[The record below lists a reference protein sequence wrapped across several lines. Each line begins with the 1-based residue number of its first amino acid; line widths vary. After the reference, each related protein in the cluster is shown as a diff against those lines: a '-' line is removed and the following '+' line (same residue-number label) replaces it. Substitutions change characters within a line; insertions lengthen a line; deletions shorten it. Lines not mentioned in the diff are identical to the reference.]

1 MQERDIL
8 KWTRKITYQ
17 KGRDLYRQ
25 GKVLS
30 FSTKTT
36 EDQLPGGD
44 GLDSIYAEVKGS
56 GRNIYQVEIELGTSD
71 DWDTIRDYY
80 CECPAYDSYLSLC
93 KHCVAVL
100 LEYIDEKEKQKN
112 EARQKSDMEMLR
124 GLKGM
129 PMQTTPALREL
140 LQQRTLQRTFPLVHR
155 DICGKVKLV
164 PYLEMRY
171 HNHLRFK
178 IGADRMYVLK
188 NIVEFALNMRNQK
201 EHSYGKKLEF
211 LHVMEAFEEESRPL
225 VHYVCDWVWR
235 KGLMDNAYYY
245 DGVYHLGAPV
255 MREMTLDARELEN
268 FLAIMGEQPFI
279 IDDLYGNENIWTIR
293 DEPVARS
300 LTLKGKND
308 GIELCM
314 DEKKMLW
321 GEQWFFCFED
331 GVIYRQPRSSVAE
344 AADFLACMDAMKGA
358 PVARIDREDA
368 PVFCREILPALREVL
383 QVQEESFDASAYGV
397 VSAKYEFY
405 LDSPNRD
412 LVLCKAEA
420 VYGDKK
426 FSVYD
431 DTPSNVRDLPS
442 EAAVKA
448 VVSGFS
454 DKDERV
460 SDSVAISGEDRIYTL
475 LTDGIRELQK
485 IGKVYLSDSIR
496 RINVRETPRVTMGV
510 TLAGD
515 MLDLQISSEEM
526 SREELVEVLSR
537 YEKKKKFYRLKNGDF
552 VQMDEDGIAVLQEVR
567 EGLDLSAREFSKD
580 TIRLPRY
587 RALYLDAT
595 GKERQGKLFGFE
607 RDRGFRNLV
616 HAMKEASDQDYEVP
630 ELLDTVMRPYQKE
643 GFRWLK
649 TLCHNGFGGILADDM
664 GLGKTVQV
672 IAFLLSEIRE
682 AGENDNRRTL
692 VVAPASLVYNWRS
705 ELQRFAPELSVK
717 IITGASSERHKII
730 EGSGTRDILLT
741 SYDLLRRDVECYQK
755 MSFFCEVIDEAQY
768 IKNHNTKAARGV
780 KKIPSSFRIA
790 LTGTPV
796 ENKLSELWSIF
807 DYLMPGFLY
816 SYKHFRETFEV
827 PVVQSQDE
835 EVLARLQKMIGMFVL
850 RRLKREVLKDLPE
863 KLEKNIYA
871 PLEGEQKKLYQAHV
885 QRMREMLNNKS
896 DDEFR
901 TSKIEI
907 LSELTRLRQLCCD
920 PALVYEDY
928 EGNAQKLETCLE
940 VVGSAVE
947 GGHKVLLFSQFTSM
961 LQILQERL
969 DERGISFYTLTGNTG
984 KEKRIQLVE
993 QFNHD
998 DTSVFCISLKA
1009 GGTGLNLTAADVV
1022 VHYDPWW
1029 NLAVQNQ
1036 ATDRAHRI
1044 GQTNVVT
1051 VYKLVMEDSIEENI
1065 LRLQEKKREL
1075 AEQILGGEEVS
1086 QAAFSRE
1093 ELLEILG

>member
-17 KGRDLYRQ
+17 KGRDLYRA

-30 FSTKTT
+30 FSIQ
-36 EDQLPGGD
+36 EGEEQPSDGD
-44 GLDSIYAEVKGS
+44 AFDSVFAEVKGS
-56 GRNIYQVEIELGTSD
+56 GRNVYQVEMELGTAD
-71 DWDTIRDYY
+71 QWETIRDYY
-80 CECPAYDSYLSLC
+80 CECPAYDAYPSLC

-100 LEYIDEKEKQKN
+100 LEYISEKERMENK
-112 EARQKSDMEMLR
+112 ARQEKDMQLLR

-129 PMQTTPALREL
+129 PAQTTPALREL
-140 LQQRTLQRTFPLVHR
+140 LQKRTLHRTFPLVHQ

-164 PYLEMRY
+164 PYLEMGYR
-171 HNHLRFK
+171 NRLSFK
-178 IGADRMYVLK
+178 IGTDRLYVLK
-188 NIVEFALNMRNQK
+188 NIAEFALNMWNQR
-201 EHSYGKKLEF
+201 EHTYGKKLSF
-211 LHVMEAFEEESRPL
+211 LHVPEAFDEASVPL
-225 VHYVCDWVWR
+225 VRFVCDWAR
-235 KGLMDNAYYY
+235 HQGLMDNVYYFNHGY
-245 DGVYHLGAPV
+245 VGTTA
-255 MREMTLDARELEN
+255 MREITLSKRDLER
-268 FLAIMGEQPFI
+268 FLAVVGEEPFVI
-279 IDDLYGNENIWTIR
+279 ADSYGDEEMWTVR
-293 DEPVARS
+293 DEPIVRS
-300 LTLKGKND
+300 LELKGGND
-308 GIELCM
+308 GIWLHM
-314 DEKKMLW
+314 DGKKMFW
-321 GEQWFFCFED
+321 GEEWYFSFED
-331 GVIYRQPRSSVAE
+331 GVIRRQPRSSAGEV
-344 AADFLACMDAMKGA
+344 ADFLECMDEMKSGS
-358 PVARIDREDA
+358 VARIDREDA
-368 PVFCREILPALREVL
+368 PAFCREILPALRET
-383 QVQEESFDASAYGV
+383 VQLTEESFDASAYGV
-397 VSAKYEFY
+397 VTAAYEFY
-405 LDSPNRD
+405 LDSPNPE
-412 LVLCKAEA
+412 LILCKAEA

-431 DTPSNVRDLPS
+431 DTPSNVRDLPG
-442 EAAVKA
+442 EAAIKA
-448 VVSGFS
+448 MLSGFTE
-454 DKDERV
+454 KDERV
-460 SDSVAISGEDRIYTL
+460 NDCAAVSGEDWIYAL
-475 LTDGIRELQK
+475 LTEGIKTFQK
-485 IGKVYLSDSIR
+485 IGKVYLSENIR

-515 MLDLQISSEEM
+515 MLDLKISSEEM
-526 SREELVEVLSR
+526 SRDELVEVLSR
-537 YEKKKKFYRLKNGDF
+537 YDKKKKFYRLKSGDF
-552 VQMDEDGIAVLQEVR
+552 VQMDEDGIAVLQEMR
-567 EGLDLSAREFSKD
+567 EGLDLSAREFSQE

-595 GKERQGKLFGFE
+595 GKEREGKLFGFE

-616 HAMKEASDQDYEVP
+616 HAMKEASEQEYEVP
-630 ELLDTVMRPYQKE
+630 EPLDAIMRPYQKD
-643 GFRWLK
+643 GFQWLK

-664 GLGKTVQV
+664 GLGKTIQV
-672 IAFLLSEIRE
+672 IAFLLSEIRQADE
-682 AGENDNRRTL
+682 ADNRRTL

-705 ELQRFAPELSVK
+705 ELQKFAPELSVK
-717 IITGASSERHKII
+717 IITGAASERHRII
-730 EGSGTRDILLT
+730 EEAGTRDILLT

-755 MSFFCEVIDEAQY
+755 TSFFCEVIDEAQY

-780 KKIPSSFRIA
+780 KKIPSLFRIA

-796 ENKLSELWSIF
+796 ENRLSELWSIF

-827 PVVQSQDE
+827 PVVQDQDE
-835 EVLARLQKMIGMFVL
+835 KALERLQKMIGMFVL

-871 PLEGEQKKLYQAHV
+871 PMEGEQQKLYQAHV
-885 QRMREMLNNKS
+885 QRMREMLQNKS
-896 DDEFR
+896 EEELR

-928 EGNAQKLETCLE
+928 KGNAQKLETCLE
-940 VVGSAVE
+940 VVESAVE
-947 GGHKVLLFSQFTSM
+947 SGHKVLLFSQFTSM

-984 KEKRIQLVE
+984 KEKRVRLVE

-1086 QAAFSRE
+1086 QTAFSRE
-1093 ELLEILG
+1093 ELLQILG